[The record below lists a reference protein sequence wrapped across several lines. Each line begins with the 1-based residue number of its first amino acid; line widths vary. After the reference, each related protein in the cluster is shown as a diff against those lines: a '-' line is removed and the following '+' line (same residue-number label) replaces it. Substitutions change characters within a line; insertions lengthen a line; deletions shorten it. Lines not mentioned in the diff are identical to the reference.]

1 MFGKTQHIH
10 VIGIGGAGLSGITEI
25 LLDLGFNVTG
35 SDIRRSETTEQLRA
49 RGATVHYGHAAAN
62 LNGADVV
69 VKSPAIPLDN
79 PELLAARTQKIPIVR
94 GAEMLNEITRMRYS
108 VAVSGT
114 HGKTTT
120 TAMTAAVLRSLD
132 PTVVVGGKLV
142 NGSHAHSGDGE
153 VMVVEADEAYGSIE
167 MFYPTVAVVTSVDAD
182 HLDYYKSVDEIGE
195 TFLKFINKVPF
206 YGTAVLCLDSENVQK
221 FIPRVEKRYV
231 TYGLETRADLVA
243 EAIRVEGPTS
253 RYRVRASHDVA
264 RLLRSAQGCPA
275 RSSVSGEILGEV
287 HLKMPGRHNIA
298 NSLAAIAVG
307 LELDIPFEQIRESL
321 ASFQGVHRRFEV
333 LGEADDIVVV
343 DDYAHNPAKLKA
355 ALNGAR
361 EGYKRRI
368 VGVFQPHR
376 HQRVRDLADEFC
388 RSFYQA
394 DVLIVTS
401 IYGAGEAEIENVT
414 GEKLAAAIRVH
425 GHRHVIYVPEMGD
438 VTDCLMEV
446 TRPGDMVM
454 TLGAGDINKVGHEF
468 LARRQTR

>member
-10 VIGIGGAGLSGITEI
+10 VIGIGGVGLSGITEI

-35 SDIRRSETTEQLRA
+35 SDLRCSETTEQLRA
-49 RGATVHYGHAAAN
+49 RGAIVHYGHAAAN

-69 VKSPAIPLDN
+69 VKSPAIPQDN
-79 PELLAARTQKIPIVR
+79 PELIAARRQKIPIVR

-132 PTVVVGGKLV
+132 ATVVVGGKLV
-142 NGSHAHSGDGE
+142 NGSHARSGDGE

-253 RYRVRASHDVA
+253 RYRVRASRDIVGSLCEHDN
-264 RLLRSAQGCPA
+264 
-275 RSSVSGEILGEV
+275 LGEV

-307 LELDIPFEQIRESL
+307 LELDIPFEQIREGL
-321 ASFQGVHRRFEV
+321 ESFQGVHRRFEV
-333 LGEADDIVVV
+333 LGEADDIIVV

-376 HQRVRDLADEFC
+376 HQRVRDLVDEFC

-394 DVLIVTS
+394 DVLLVTP

-414 GEKLAAAIRVH
+414 GETLAEAIRAH
-425 GHRHVIYVPEMGD
+425 GHRHVIYVPDMAD
-438 VTDCLMEV
+438 VTDCLMDI
-446 TRPGDMVM
+446 TRPGDIVM

-468 LARRQTR
+468 LALLSGAMRSDR